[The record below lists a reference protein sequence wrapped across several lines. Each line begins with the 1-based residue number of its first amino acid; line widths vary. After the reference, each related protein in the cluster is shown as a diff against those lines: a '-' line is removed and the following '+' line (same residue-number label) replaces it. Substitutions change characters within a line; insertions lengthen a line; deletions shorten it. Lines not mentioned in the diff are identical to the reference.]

1 LKLSLTVKKM
11 TTTEFNE
18 IINAHQEWL
27 KGKGGGKC
35 ADLSG
40 CEYFVG
46 RYFGK
51 FNLSG
56 AILTNANFNDC
67 NLHDADFSGCDLRG
81 AGFRNAILVNA
92 DFESANLFGSHLE
105 GAQLRGIKVNYE
117 TQGYFPICPLEGSF
131 IGYKKL
137 SGYIVVL
144 KIPADAQRSS
154 GTTFECRA
162 DKALT
167 LRIENI
173 DGTPADVSA
182 VVSNYDK
189 NFRYKVGETIKAKG
203 YCQDRFADGGG
214 IHFFISREM
223 AVNYDFF

>member
-1 LKLSLTVKKM
+1 M
-11 TTTEFNE
+11 TTAEFNE

-27 KGKGGGKC
+27 KGKGNGKC

-51 FNLSG
+51 INLSG
-56 AILTNANFNDC
+56 AILTDANFNDC
-67 NLHDADFSGCDLRG
+67 NLHDADLSGCDLRG
-81 AGFRNAILVNA
+81 AGFRNAILANA
-92 DFESANLFGSHLE
+92 NLASANLFGSHLE
-105 GAQLRGIKVNYE
+105 GAQLRGIKTDSA
-117 TQGYFPICPLEGSF
+117 TQGYFPVCPMEGSF

-137 SGYIVVL
+137 AGYIVVL
-144 KIPADAQRSS
+144 KIPENAQRCS

-167 LRIENI
+167 IRIENI

-182 VVSNYDK
+182 VMSAHDK
-189 NFRYKVGETIKAKG
+189 NFRYKVGEVVKAKG
-203 YCQDRFADGGG
+203 YCKDRFKPGGG

-223 AVNYDFF
+223 AVQYAC